1 MKNSIFVCGECDAF
15 VNEDAF
21 GNGWC
26 VKYNK
31 ECFTENG
38 ACKQIARRGSR
49 LEQASEMYAIQR
61 GAYDAGFGIETSLSF
76 ETGARWQRNETR
88 QHAVEVCKQMCP
100 SKNSRGCANL
110 LHKRETKTTRCD
122 GNCTRVKYFINEL
135 DKQEL

>member
-26 VKYNK
+26 VKHNK
-31 ECFTENG
+31 ECFSENG
-38 ACKQIARRGSR
+38 ACEMLYRPDGVSICEILDRYGIDGTARDRIVYSSGR
-49 LEQASEMYAIQR
+49 MAQR
-61 GAYDAGFGIETSLSF
+61 E
-76 ETGARWQRNETR
+76 ETR
-88 QHAVEVCKQMCP
+88 RHAVEVCKQMCP
-100 SKNSRGCANL
+100 SKNSRGCSNL

-122 GNCTRVKYFINEL
+122 GNCARVKYFINEL